1 MIGKKKKT
9 AELVDSN
16 KLEGKTTT
24 INDRADSCNEVWKLS
39 LKAETD
45 LKKKRNLMERRERLF
60 ITFQNRAIKIQ
71 NSLKTTYK

>member
-1 MIGKKKKT
+1 MHLCIPERQHCPITQFSDDREKKKT

-24 INDRADSCNEVWKLS
+24 INDRADSCNEVYKLS

-45 LKKKRNLMERRERLF
+45 LKKKKG
-60 ITFQNRAIKIQ
+60 I
-71 NSLKTTYK
+71 